1 MTGIR
6 IQHLA
11 VLLLCAAFL
20 PSLHATDKPEKNVM
34 LAKLYCGNNDPH
46 KDSLDETDPLKKN
59 LVKLIGYP
67 HYEKLGCAD
76 TRIDVTY
83 SQWLLPCK
91 VFYLEFKPV
100 PEKPGTFQFE
110 LFKDKTSLLSGEFR
124 PRKRAPLI
132 ITGPH
137 YGEGRLVLIIS
148 MCDEEE
154 LPDAIK

>member
-6 IQHLA
+6 IHHLA
-11 VLLLCAAFL
+11 VLLLCATVL
-20 PSLHATDKPEKNVM
+20 PPVHATDKAPKNVM
-34 LAKLYCGNNDPH
+34 LAKLYYGSETG
-46 KDSLDETDPLKKN
+46 KDTLDESDPLKKS

-76 TRIDVTY
+76 TLIDVTY

-137 YGEGRLVLIIS
+137 YGEGRLVLIIT
-148 MCDEEE
+148 MCGEDD
-154 LPDAIK
+154 LPQEIK